1 LKIRCTWLLLILLA
15 ISASGFSQQDPAA
28 RYAAVVAAAQEA
40 MGRNDFKAAAEG
52 YKQAVKIHP
61 ESAEMWAN
69 LGLMEHEG
77 GNYAEAIR
85 SFQQAIRPKAICSQ
99 PVPGD

>member
-1 LKIRCTWLLLILLA
+1 
-15 ISASGFSQQDPAA
+15 
-28 RYAAVVAAAQEA
+28 
-40 MGRNDFKAAAEG
+40 MGRNDFKAAAES

-77 GNYAEAIR
+77 GDYAEAIR
-85 SFQQAIRPKAICSQ
+85 SFL
-99 PVPGD
+99 